1 MSETLKKITG
11 TMVAFGDV
19 VELSKERS
27 QDPEA
32 DGFERY
38 IGLEHLEP
46 SNLKVSRWGEIA
58 DGVTF
63 TSVFRPGQVLFGK
76 RRAYQRKVAVA
87 DFSGVCSGDIYVLEP
102 KGDQLL
108 PDLLPFICQSEPF
121 FDYVI
126 SMSQGGL
133 SPRVNWK
140 ALAKYEFTLPP
151 LEEQLRI
158 AEVLQA
164 CEGAANGIQQLIDA
178 THSSYL
184 ATLNDFFSCALG
196 PEPAD
201 GSSCSSSGAHWE
213 WRRVDEMFS
222 LQLGKMSSKKARASG
237 EHAEY
242 IKNNNVLWGGF
253 SLDDLPSMSF
263 DERER
268 EKFSLEPGDL
278 LVCEGGEIGRAAI
291 WPGSH
296 HDIYFQKALHRLR
309 PIRPDANTRFF
320 MHYLRACS
328 LNGILNRIA
337 TGGTILHLPR
347 ERLAELRLP
356 FPDTSEQRRCLEILQ
371 SLQDSLQESTRRFD
385 QLKSFKGALL
395 IEGLMP

>member
-1 MSETLKKITG
+1 MPKALQKTTG

-19 VELSKERS
+19 VQLSKERS

-46 SNLKVSRWGEIA
+46 SDLKVRSWGEIA

-140 ALAKYEFTLPP
+140 ALAKYEFALPP
-151 LEEQLRI
+151 LEDQRRI
-158 AEVLQA
+158 AGVLQA
-164 CEGAANGIQQLIDA
+164 ASRESNHLFSCLDSVGRLIPSYSLSCFSTLHGDERVSKRQLGELLLEDISNGIFRKKEQFGTGTRMINVTDVYLDFEVPTGGLARVPVDDGEYESFSAKPGDIIFNRSSLVLSGIGHACLVPDA
-178 THSSYL
+178 GEDLVFECHLMRARPNPKELDAKFLCHYALSPHGRQHLLSRAQTTTMTTIGQGDIREMIVPCPSL
-184 ATLNDFFSCALG
+184 ATQRNIAGNLDQLYRAKASLAERRRQLSEFMRTTVERALTN
-196 PEPAD
+196 
-201 GSSCSSSGAHWE
+201 S
-213 WRRVDEMFS
+213 
-222 LQLGKMSSKKARASG
+222 
-237 EHAEY
+237 
-242 IKNNNVLWGGF
+242 
-253 SLDDLPSMSF
+253 
-263 DERER
+263 
-268 EKFSLEPGDL
+268 
-278 LVCEGGEIGRAAI
+278 EGGA
-291 WPGSH
+291 S
-296 HDIYFQKALHRLR
+296 
-309 PIRPDANTRFF
+309 
-320 MHYLRACS
+320 
-328 LNGILNRIA
+328 
-337 TGGTILHLPR
+337 
-347 ERLAELRLP
+347 
-356 FPDTSEQRRCLEILQ
+356 
-371 SLQDSLQESTRRFD
+371 
-385 QLKSFKGALL
+385 
-395 IEGLMP
+395 